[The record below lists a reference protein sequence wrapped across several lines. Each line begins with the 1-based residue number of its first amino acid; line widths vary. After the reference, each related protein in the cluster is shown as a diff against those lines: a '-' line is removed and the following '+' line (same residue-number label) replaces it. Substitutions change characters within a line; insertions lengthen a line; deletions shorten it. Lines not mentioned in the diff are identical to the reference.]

1 MANDIGGVWRTVGGR
16 RIFIKDGENLGTA
29 MKNSGKFKNKD
40 DKKQKKM
47 TEEERKKKIEELEK
61 KKEETIGFLQK
72 GAIQEEIDMLKDNFQ
87 GTKEEYREYIS
98 KERERRL
105 EEYKKEKEE
114 RTKKYKENNN
124 NEEDYRMSH
133 RPTETGLTAD
143 NLLKQG
149 NEVSA
154 PKDIYEH
161 PEYYSSG
168 NKKWNEETIKQLKSV
183 RGNEDAEIT
192 IYRATVGD
200 KINDG
205 DWVTLSKSYAE
216 AHNESQLDG
225 KGKVLEMKVKAKDV
239 QFAGDMLEE
248 WGYFPKSSNVKSDNK
263 STPYLKAYKEYKK
276 EHPNSKITFNEFKK
290 NVE

>member
-1 MANDIGGVWRTVGGR
+1 MTKDLDGVWRTIGGR
-16 RIFIKDGENLGTA
+16 KIFIKNGQDLPSA
-29 MKNSGKFKNKD
+29 MKESGKFKSKS
-40 DKKQKKM
+40 KKRLS
-47 TEEERKKKIEELEK
+47 EEERKKKIKELEK
-61 KKEETIGFLQK
+61 KRDETQGFLQK
-72 GAIQEEIDMLKDNFQ
+72 GAIQEEINMLKDNFE
-87 GTKEEYREYIS
+87 GTKEEYREHLA
-98 KERERRL
+98 KEQEKRL
-105 EEYKKEKEE
+105 SEYQKEKEE
-114 RTKKYKENNN
+114 RMKLR
-124 NEEDYRMSH
+124 EEQNKGQDDYRMSH

-168 NKKWNEETIKQLKSV
+168 NKKWNEETIKQLKGV

-248 WGYFPKSSNVKSDNK
+248 WGYFPKKSSKGN
-263 STPYLKAYKEYKK
+263 PYMKAYNEYKK
-276 EHPNSKITFNEFKK
+276 EHPNSKITFAKFKENIK
-290 NVE
+290 